1 MRFQTLIGVAV
12 SALLLFLA
20 ARNVQFGEVLPLLRR
35 ANFFY
40 LALAGSC
47 AVLAIWLR
55 AGRWR
60 YLIPD
65 SDRIKTG
72 SLFTATMIGF
82 MGNNLLPLRIGD
94 LARAY
99 IAARKTNTT
108 ASAMLA
114 TVVVERLLD
123 VFAILAMLSVI
134 FFHMPLPRW
143 IGNGFLIMLAL
154 GAVAWVAL
162 LSMNRLSDVIGGW
175 ISRWIPERHQGRLR
189 EFIEA
194 FFAGLAAMRNKR
206 NLAIATLLSIPIWTA
221 YALGTYAALK
231 ACAIDVPFSASWVVL
246 AFVGI
251 GVSLPSA
258 PGFVGTFQFFTVAA
272 LALFSV
278 DQQSAFGFSLLHH
291 LSQYIPVTLF
301 GWILLIKEQ
310 MSLGDLAAIKSGKSE

>member
-1 MRFQTLIGVAV
+1 MRLQTLIGIAI

-20 ARNVQFGEVLPLLRR
+20 ARNVRFGEILPLLRQ

-40 LALAGSC
+40 LALAGLC
-47 AVLAIWLR
+47 AVFAVWLR
-55 AGRWR
+55 AWRWR
-60 YLIPD
+60 FLIPD
-65 SDRIKTG
+65 SERMRTAN
-72 SLFTATMIGF
+72 LFSATMIGF

-99 IAARKTNTT
+99 IAAKKEQVS

-114 TVVVERLLD
+114 TVVLERLLD
-123 VFAILAMLSVI
+123 VFAILIMLSVI
-134 FFHMPLPRW
+134 FFYLPLPRW
-143 IGNGFLIMLAL
+143 IANGFLIMLAL
-154 GAVAWVAL
+154 GAVAWIAL
-162 LSMNRLSDVIGGW
+162 LSMNRLSAVIDVW
-175 ISRWIPERHQGRLR
+175 ISRLIPERHQDRIR
-189 EFIEA
+189 NFIEA
-194 FFAGLAAMRNKR
+194 FFAGLAAMRNKK
-206 NLAIATLLSIPIWTA
+206 NLSIATLLSIPIWTT

-278 DQQSAFGFSLLHH
+278 DQQTAFGYSLLHH
-291 LSQYIPVTLF
+291 LAQYIPVTLF

-310 MSLGDLAAIKSGKSE
+310 MSLSDLAAIKTGK

>member
-1 MRFQTLIGVAV
+1 MRLQTLIGVAV
-12 SALLLFLA
+12 SGLLLFLA
-20 ARNVQFGEVLPLLRR
+20 ARNVQFGEVLPLLQR
-35 ANFFY
+35 ANFLY

-47 AVLAIWLR
+47 AVGAIWLR
-55 AGRWR
+55 AWRWR
-60 YLIPD
+60 YLIPN
-65 SDRIKTG
+65 SESIKTS
-72 SLFTATMIGF
+72 SLFSATMIGF

-99 IAARKTNTT
+99 IAAKKESTT

-114 TVVVERLLD
+114 TVVIERLLD
-123 VFAILAMLSVI
+123 VFAILTMLGVI

-143 IGNGFLIMLAL
+143 IGNGFVVMLAL
-154 GAVAWVAL
+154 GALAWIAL
-162 LSMNRLSDVIGGW
+162 LTMNRLSAAIGGW
-175 ISRWIPERHQGRLR
+175 ITRYLPERHQGRIR

-194 FFAGLAAMRNKR
+194 FFAGLAAMRNKK
-206 NLAIATLLSIPIWTA
+206 NLTIATLLSIPIWTV

-231 ACAIDVPFSASWVVL
+231 ACAIDVPFSASWVIL
-246 AFVGI
+246 AFIGI

-278 DQQSAFGFSLLHH
+278 DQQTAFGFSLLHH

-301 GWILLIKEQ
+301 GWILLVREQ
-310 MSLGDLAAIKSGKSE
+310 MSLGDLAAIKSGK

>member
-1 MRFQTLIGVAV
+1 MRLQTLIGIAV

-20 ARNVQFGEVLPLLRR
+20 ARNVRLGEILPLLRQ

-40 LALAGSC
+40 LALAGLC
-47 AVLAIWLR
+47 AVFAIWLR
-55 AGRWR
+55 AWRWR
-60 YLIPD
+60 YLIPN
-65 SDRIKTG
+65 SERMRTG
-72 SLFTATMIGF
+72 NLFSATMIGF

-99 IAARKTNTT
+99 IAAKKENVS
-108 ASAMLA
+108 ASAILA
-114 TVVVERLLD
+114 TVVIERLLD
-123 VFAILAMLSVI
+123 VFAILTMLGVI

-143 IGNGFLIMLAL
+143 IANGFLIMLAL
-154 GAVAWVAL
+154 GALAWIAL
-162 LSMNRLSDVIGGW
+162 LSMTRLSAMIGGW
-175 ISRWIPERHQGRLR
+175 ISRLMPERYRSRMQD
-189 EFIEA
+189 FIES
-194 FFAGLAAMRNKR
+194 FFAGLAAMRNKK
-206 NLAIATLLSIPIWTA
+206 NLTIATLLSMPIWTT

-278 DQQSAFGFSLLHH
+278 DQQIAFGYSLLHH
-291 LSQYIPVTLF
+291 LAQYIPVTLF

-310 MSLGDLAAIKSGKSE
+310 MSLADLTAIRSAK

>member
-1 MRFQTLIGVAV
+1 MRLRTLIGVVV

-20 ARNVQFGEVLPLLRR
+20 ARNVQFAEVLPLLQR

-47 AVLAIWLR
+47 AVGAIWLR
-55 AGRWR
+55 AWRWR
-60 YLIPD
+60 YLIPN
-65 SDRIKTG
+65 SELIKT
-72 SLFTATMIGF
+72 SNLFSATMIGF

-99 IAARKTNTT
+99 IAAKKEQTT

-114 TVVVERLLD
+114 TVVIERLLD
-123 VFAILAMLSVI
+123 VFAILTMLSVI

-154 GAVAWVAL
+154 GALAWIAL
-162 LSMNRLSDVIGGW
+162 LSMHRLSAAIGGW
-175 ISRWIPERHQGRLR
+175 ITRFLPQRHQGRIR

-194 FFAGLAAMRNKR
+194 FFAGLAAMRNKK
-206 NLAIATLLSIPIWTA
+206 NLAIATLLSIPIWTT
-221 YALGTYAALK
+221 YALGTFAALK
-231 ACAIDVPFSASWVVL
+231 GCAVDVPFSASWVVL
-246 AFVGI
+246 AFIGI

-278 DQQSAFGFSLLHH
+278 EQQSAFGFSLLHH

-301 GWILLIKEQ
+301 GWILLVKEQ
-310 MSLGDLAAIKSGKSE
+310 MSLGDLAAIRAEKP